1 MRGIEPRPRRW
12 ERRILATRPHGIDKT
27 KLPNEQITGQVL
39 LSLYRLWRYLAL
51 LGARE
56 LHGFIIHDRHISPNT
71 TGLPLEKRNLCENFC
86 APVRGIEPR
95 PRRWKRRILATRPH
109 GIWTCPNLDFFV
121 ACAIYQGSIVHKT
134 LDWPPYTRTDYYHVK
149 FSRNLTLGENLI
161 CSRAGNRTPAA
172 AVKTPNPSH

>member
-1 MRGIEPRPRRW
+1 MALLSYRVFEFRKLEPPLRGIEPRPRRW

-27 KLPNEQITGQVL
+27 KLPNEQITGQVS
-39 LSLYRLWRYLAL
+39 LSWYRLWRYLAL

-95 PRRWKRRILATRPH
+95 PRRWKRRILATRPQ
-109 GIWTCPNLDFFV
+109 GIRTCAVCVLFIHVPTFIAYLTKTAYFQLFFYLPGLPEMLDL
-121 ACAIYQGSIVHKT
+121 Q
-134 LDWPPYTRTDYYHVK
+134 
-149 FSRNLTLGENLI
+149 
-161 CSRAGNRTPAA
+161 
-172 AVKTPNPSH
+172 